1 MNNNYPL
8 SEIAKQF
15 LDNIENIKRYSPNTV
30 KAYKKD
36 LEQFISFCML
46 HNKEKI
52 NDITERFI
60 KSFLGALNNGEIEN
74 HEIEKIS
81 IARKLT
87 ALRVFFKY
95 AFMNDYLDNNPAGA
109 LSNPKVKR
117 KLPEII
123 SEGSFIDLQ
132 KNNEEEKDPK
142 LVKALLEVLYG
153 CALRVS
159 EVCRLNI
166 EDVDF
171 NQKIIRVFG
180 KGNKMRIVPIGDQSL
195 QILLEYKKE
204 RNSGFTGP
212 FFINQK
218 GKRVYERM
226 VYSIVKN
233 SLDKVTDIK
242 KKSPHILRHSA
253 ATHMLDRGADLR
265 AVKEIL
271 GHENLSTTQIYTHV
285 SIERLKSAY
294 KNAHP
299 KS

>member
-1 MNNNYPL
+1 MKNFIIT
-8 SEIAKQF
+8 EIIKQF
-15 LDNIENIKRYSPNTV
+15 LENLEDIRRYSPNTV

-36 LEQFISFCML
+36 LEQFKEYCFLHKKENVGEIS
-46 HNKEKI
+46 
-52 NDITERFI
+52 ERFI
-60 KSFLGALNNGEIEN
+60 KSYLGALNEAA
-74 HEIEKIS
+74 IEKIS

-87 ALRVFFKY
+87 VIRVFFKY
-95 AFMNDYLDNNPAGA
+95 AYMNDYIENNPANA
-109 LSNPKVKR
+109 LSNPKIRR

-123 SEGSFIDLQ
+123 SENSYVELQ
-132 KNNEEEKDPK
+132 ESVTGEDDK
-142 LVKALLEVLYG
+142 LVKALIEVLYG

-159 EVCRLNI
+159 EVCRLNSK
-166 EDVDF
+166 DVDF
-171 NQKIIRVFG
+171 EQKIIKVLG
-180 KGNKMRIVPIGDQSL
+180 KGNKERIVPIGKKSVV
-195 QILLEYKKE
+195 ILKEYLDDKKLLK
-204 RNSGFTGP
+204 NDP
-212 FFINQK
+212 FFVNSK

-226 VYSIVKN
+226 VYSLVNKN
-233 SLDKVTDIK
+233 LSKVTDIK

>member
-1 MNNNYPL
+1 MKNL
-8 SEIAKQF
+8 LVSEIAKQF
-15 LDNIENIKRYSPNTV
+15 LDNLENIKRYSPNTV

-36 LEQFISFCML
+36 LEQFTAFCAL
-46 HNKEKI
+46 HNKENI
-52 NDITERFI
+52 NQISERFI
-60 KSFLGALNNGEIEN
+60 KSFLGALNNREIDEQ
-74 HEIEKIS
+74 EIDKIS

-87 ALRVFFKY
+87 TVRVFFKY
-95 AFMNDYLDNNPAGA
+95 AFINDYLENNPASA
-109 LSNPKVKR
+109 LRNPKVKR

-123 SEGSFIDLQ
+123 SEKDFGELQ
-132 KNNEEEKDPK
+132 ESSSNSKDPK

-159 EVCRLNI
+159 EVCRLNN
-166 EDVDF
+166 EDVDLTK
-171 NQKIIRVFG
+171 KIIRVFG
-180 KGNKMRIVPIGDQSL
+180 KGNKMRIVPIGEVSVEVLKD
-195 QILLEYKKE
+195 YNAGKE
-204 RNSGFTGP
+204 FIKSGP
-212 FFINQK
+212 FFTNSK

-226 VYSIVKN
+226 VYQIVN
-233 SLDKVTDIK
+233 ESLKEMDIK